1 MVSLVKYLKSYW
13 WAITLLIVCVVGQT
27 YTTLALPDYTA
38 RIINEGI
45 VGLDRDAIYRNGLQ
59 MLLISLIGGIFMVA
73 VGFLASRIATG
84 FVMHV
89 RGDVFSTVERFSLQ
103 EFNHFSTASLIT
115 RCTNDLQQIQMVMI
129 MLLRIALMAPIM
141 AVWAIFKAYRL
152 APSMT
157 WILAAAIAAIV
168 VMIAVLFTLAM
179 PRFKRLQKLV
189 DRLNLVTREIL
200 TGLRVVRAFNKQ
212 EVEEGKFLVVNREL
226 TGVNLF
232 VNRLLAVL
240 QPVLLLVLNLTSV
253 AIVWVGASQ
262 VDRGNLEIG
271 NMLAYMQYAMQAILA
286 FLMISIIF
294 IMVPRAAVSANRVVE
309 VLNTPITIKDPE
321 NPVSGVTEGRGRVTF
336 EDVSFAYPGA
346 ELPVLQDISFHA
358 NPGEFTAII
367 GSTGSGK
374 STLVNLLPRFYDVT
388 SGRILIDGVDIR
400 DMRLEDLYSKF
411 GYVPQKTTLFSGTVA
426 SNLRYGA
433 PDSTDGEMRQSASV
447 AQADFIDKLEDQFD
461 HSIAQGGANV
471 SGGQKQR
478 LSIARAIIRDPE
490 IYVFDDSFSALD
502 FGTESRLRAA
512 LREVTGESTI
522 IVVAQRVSSI
532 MQADRILVL
541 DQGRIVCQGT
551 HKELLQT
558 CTVYQ
563 EIASSQLS
571 AEELEAS
578 LPNAIDQER
587 R

>member
-1 MVSLVKYLKSYW
+1 MTGLVKYFRFYW
-13 WAITLLIVCVVGQT
+13 WMLILLVACVIGQT

-45 VGLDRDAIYRNGLQ
+45 VGLDRDAIYRNGVQ
-59 MLLISLIGGIFMVA
+59 MLLISLIGGVFMIT
-73 VGFLASRIATG
+73 VGYFASRIATG
-84 FVMHV
+84 FVMRV
-89 RGDVFSTVERFSLQ
+89 RADVFSKVERFSLQ

-115 RCTNDLQQIQMVMI
+115 RCTNDLQQIQMVMV

-157 WILAAAIAAIV
+157 WIMGAAIAAIV
-168 VMIAVLFTLAM
+168 AMIAVLFFLAM

-200 TGLRVVRAFNKQ
+200 IGLRVVRAFNKE
-212 EVEEGKFLVVNREL
+212 EVEEGKFLVVNRDL
-226 TGVNLF
+226 TDVNLF

-309 VLNTPITIKDPE
+309 VLNTSITITDPD
-321 NPVSGVTEGRGRVTF
+321 NPVFSVSDGAGRVTF
-336 EDVSFAYPGA
+336 EEVSFTYPGA
-346 ELPVLQDISFHA
+346 ELPVLQDISFQA

-388 SGRILIDGVDIR
+388 SGRILIDGIDIR
-400 DMRLEDLYSKF
+400 DMRLDDLYSKF

-433 PDSTDGEMRQSASV
+433 PDSTDVEMRRSASI
-447 AQADFIDKLEDQFD
+447 AQADFIDKLEGKFE
-461 HSIAQGGANV
+461 HPIAQGGSNV

-478 LSIARAIIRDPE
+478 LSIARAIVRDPD

-502 FGTESRLRAA
+502 FGTESRLRSA
-512 LREVTGESTI
+512 LREVTGESTV

-541 DQGRIVCQGT
+541 DQGHLVCQGT
-551 HKELLQT
+551 HHELLQT

-587 R
+587 A